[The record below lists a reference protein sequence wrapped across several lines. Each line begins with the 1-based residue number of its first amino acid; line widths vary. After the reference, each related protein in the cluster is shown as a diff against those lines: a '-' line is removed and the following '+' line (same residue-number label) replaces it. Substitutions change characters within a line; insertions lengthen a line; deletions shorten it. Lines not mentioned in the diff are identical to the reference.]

1 MDYTAD
7 EAGYKP
13 VMTIESAPE
22 AEIQPEPILKP
33 IAEPSGNIKKDESEL
48 KPIIQ
53 HSDSPKPIAQQDSKP
68 EPQPVPEMIAQPY
81 ASDSQVT
88 NFELGDLEQ
97 VIEDDAVVI
106 NIPVAAPAVVNEPVE
121 IITPENVPRPDE
133 IYTDDAVIID
143 AILAAVDAQED
154 VSQNE
159 SGAVKVVEGDQGDG
173 SDFINTL
180 LRQVMEELSQRQ
192 AAEREAEYRKQLEE
206 AGLIGE
212 EEDNPAYQT
221 GELSPIEIDD
231 GSIAAEDYEKLAAAQ
246 YYGQIGHQ
254 VDSPSALAQVANPA
268 NKELNYSEDE
278 AYVQQVYEY
287 LQQLRRYKE
296 GQRRKQGNFQDD
308 IYEVHGQPI
317 DEQEYWRILMEY
329 YLEEK
334 YRQEMIA
341 QHKHNSKF
349 DSGNDETELRQQAG
363 IPQDSF
369 LHTSCRRILAM
380 VQQQLQQQFLNSL
393 TPPAVS
399 PST

>member
-33 IAEPSGNIKKDESEL
+33 IVEPSGNIKKDEPEL

-68 EPQPVPEMIAQPY
+68 EPEPEMIAQPF
-81 ASDSQVT
+81 ASDSLLT
-88 NFELGDLEQ
+88 NIELGDLEQ
-97 VIEDDAVVI
+97 VIKDDAVVI
-106 NIPVAAPAVVNEPVE
+106 NIPVAAPAIANEPVQ

-154 VSQNE
+154 ASQNE
-159 SGAVKVVEGDQGDG
+159 SGAVKVVEGDQGNG

-180 LRQVMEELSQRQ
+180 LRQVMEELSNRQ
-192 AAEREAEYRKQLEE
+192 AAEREAELRKQLEE

-212 EEDNPAYQT
+212 EEDNPAHQT
-221 GELSPIEIDD
+221 PELSPIEFDD

-254 VDSPSALAQVANPA
+254 VDSPSALAQVANPT
-268 NKELNYSEDE
+268 NKELNYGEDDE
-278 AYVQQVYEY
+278 YAQHVYEY

-296 GQRRKQGNFQDD
+296 GQRRKQGYIQDD
-308 IYEVHGQPI
+308 IYEVHGGGQPI

-341 QHKHNSKF
+341 QHKYNSKF

-393 TPPAVS
+393 TPPAVA